1 MYGPS
6 SGVNP
11 LGGILGSTIG
21 ESPADAAAR
30 IEEATK
36 NATDLSGLVRHKKKP
51 KTSEA
56 TATKPGD
63 NTNGADGK
71 RKAEDDA
78 EDSDN
83 AKKAR
88 VESASED

>member
-1 MYGPS
+1 LYGPT

-11 LGGILGSTIG
+11 LGGILGTAIG
-21 ESPADAAAR
+21 KSPADTAAR

-36 NATDLSGLVRHKKKP
+36 NATDLSGLVRHKKKTKP
-51 KTSEA
+51 SEA
-56 TATKPGD
+56 VTAQGSD
-63 NTNGADGK
+63 NTNGANGK
-71 RKAEDDA
+71 RKADEEV

-88 VESASED
+88 VESVPEE

>member
-1 MYGPS
+1 MYGPT

-11 LGGILGSTIG
+11 LGGILGTTIG

-36 NATDLSGLVRHKKKP
+36 NATDLSNLVRHKKKP
-51 KTSEA
+51 KPTEVAAAQPS
-56 TATKPGD
+56 D
-63 NTNGADGK
+63 NTNGANGK
-71 RKAEDDA
+71 RKADDLA

-83 AKKAR
+83 AKKAK
-88 VESASED
+88 VESIPEE